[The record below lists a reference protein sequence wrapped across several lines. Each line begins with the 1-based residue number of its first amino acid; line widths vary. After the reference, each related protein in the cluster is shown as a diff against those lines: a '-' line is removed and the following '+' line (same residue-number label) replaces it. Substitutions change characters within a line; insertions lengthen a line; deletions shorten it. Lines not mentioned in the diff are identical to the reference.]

1 MNCAI
6 FQVLNSNWDT
16 WGLKDNSEWGHVCVC
31 VCVTCFK
38 LEKKTFKKT
47 GPLDKYLRLLGQ
59 QSYLRM
65 SKEIHETKAQG
76 HPYKVWI
83 SLALSEALL
92 SPVPLLSDFT
102 GYQLIFTLI
111 NRPQDLQTFS

>member
-1 MNCAI
+1 M
-6 FQVLNSNWDT
+6 
-16 WGLKDNSEWGHVCVC
+16 
-31 VCVTCFK
+31 CVTCFK
-38 LEKKTFKKT
+38 LEKKTLKKN
-47 GPLDKYLRLLGQ
+47 RSLGQ
-59 QSYLRM
+59 VAETLRTAKLFAHVKRNSM
-65 SKEIHETKAQG
+65 KRKLKDIYTRS
-76 HPYKVWI
+76 I